1 MIIIKSLNKQ
11 LIVVKILKYLFD
23 LKSNNNTDE
32 FSMIYN
38 IAAQEA
44 YNKLTKSSKISKIY
58 DFFNITKKY

>member
-1 MIIIKSLNKQ
+1 MNKQ
-11 LIVVKILKYLFD
+11 LIVVKIFKYIFD

-44 YNKLTKSSKISKIY
+44 YNKLKKSSKISKTY